1 MKITEEI
8 EVEEEYSNHPEDKSK
23 EKEEECEKKE
33 KNPKITKF
41 YEEETIS
48 NKKINNDEP
57 NVIKKEH
64 SKERIDEELEVLK
77 KEIEDEFKVTKERP
91 LEEEDKNMNK

>member
-8 EVEEEYSNHPEDKSK
+8 KVEEEYSNHPEDKSK

-48 NKKINNDEP
+48 TKETNNDEP
-57 NVIKKEH
+57 NVTKKKKNIQRKELMRNLRC
-64 SKERIDEELEVLK
+64 SKKKLK
-77 KEIEDEFKVTKERP
+77 
-91 LEEEDKNMNK
+91 MNSKWPKKDL